1 MSKTISI
8 AQWQKYLNKKTG
20 GFKCPICHHTD
31 WQTQQN
37 SDGTVAETKI
47 LDQSF
52 ENYLYNQ
59 IGEAIVENGGTHEE
73 IAAIDPQHG
82 QRSESPSLLKSVNI
96 LRCGHCG
103 WVALFDR
110 KFVEEEID
118 G

>member
-1 MSKTISI
+1 MSKTITI

-52 ENYLYNQ
+52 ENHIYNQ
-59 IGEAIVENGGTHEE
+59 FEGAVIEHGGTEE
-73 IAAIDPQHG
+73 EVKAIDPQFG
-82 QRSESPSLLKSVNI
+82 NRPEIPSLLKSVNI

-103 WVALFDR
+103 WIALFDR
-110 KFVEEEID
+110 EFVEGEID
-118 G
+118 D